1 MSSEVFFSHL
11 FSLPAQELEAKPQNL
26 TEDTE
31 KKKQKKQKKMSNI
44 HNSITGFE
52 EAFEQFA
59 TSTVKNSKNAII
71 SGQVGNRLNP
81 SQSEIP
87 GDKKLDVS
95 ATQVRLIM
103 TESQHSCP
111 LTSYCVQQDFSLL

>member
-1 MSSEVFFSHL
+1 MFFFHL

-31 KKKQKKQKKMSNI
+31 KKKQKKPKKMSNI

-59 TSTVKNSKNAII
+59 TSSVKNSKNAII
-71 SGQVGNRLNP
+71 SSQVG
-81 SQSEIP
+81 SEIP
-87 GDKKLDVS
+87 DDKKLDVS
-95 ATQVRLIM
+95 ATQVRLIR
-103 TESQHSCP
+103 TESQQP
-111 LTSYCVQQDFSLL
+111 YAWWRVIVFTVQIAFVSILHKYLLN